1 MLDNLQTNS
10 NSGEAPDTNSEF
22 TNKFA
27 PYLKHKGETQ
37 EEQLRPNQTAMALL
51 KKWLE
56 EKVTESEKNAR
67 ERQWEMFKETID
79 SFRPSGHKLYSK

>member
-1 MLDNLQTNS
+1 MLDNQSKNS
-10 NSGEAPDTNSEF
+10 NYGDPHDKNSQF

-27 PYLKHKGETQ
+27 PYLKHKGETP
-37 EEQLRPNQTAMALL
+37 EEQLRLNQPALALL

-56 EKVTESEKNAR
+56 EEITESETIAR

-79 SFRPSGHKLYSK
+79 SFRPQGHKLYSE

>member
-1 MLDNLQTNS
+1 MLDNQPTNS
-10 NSGEAPDTNSEF
+10 NYGDSHDKNGEL

-27 PYLKHKGETQ
+27 PYLKHKGETS
-37 EEQLRPNQTAMALL
+37 EEQLRLNQPAIALL

-56 EKVTESEKNAR
+56 EEITESEKIAR

-79 SFRPSGHKLYSK
+79 SFRPQGHKLYSE